1 MDCFQV
7 SLNVNRNASMHDM
20 VKIYTLPY
28 VLKESKNFKYW
39 GHINKGLNF
48 YPSPHFQIV
57 MVLCLQLL

>member
-1 MDCFQV
+1 
-7 SLNVNRNASMHDM
+7 MHDM

-48 YPSPHFQIV
+48 HPSPHFQIV
-57 MVLCLQLL
+57 MLLCLQLL